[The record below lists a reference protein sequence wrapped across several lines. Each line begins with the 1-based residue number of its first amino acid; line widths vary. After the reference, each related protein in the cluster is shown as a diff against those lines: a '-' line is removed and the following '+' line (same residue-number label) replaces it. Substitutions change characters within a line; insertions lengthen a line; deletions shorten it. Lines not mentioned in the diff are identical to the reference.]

1 MNGNS
6 FNICPR
12 CGNSNSLNAK
22 YCSRCGAQLKVP
34 EETVVCHKCH
44 TRNTPMA
51 NFCRNCG
58 ATLKVGSATKI
69 CPKCGKEVNAED
81 NICVCG
87 YSFVTMQQ
95 TMPSSVPVETTEST
109 PAETTEVTEKK
120 VYNTKGGRGW
130 AIAALFLILLFAY
143 YLITPF
149 ALYNRETGETLVT
162 LRPEFLVQLDRGFI
176 NIEVDEG
183 VRACFYGYDFIGSF
197 IYEVLSGA
205 PIGEVLAGANIANM
219 MILALVVVFIIT
231 ALVHFIVAFVRCFT
245 TKRSKKMNWYFLIM
259 AILSSLVVGLI
270 ALFNYVEFP
279 EGFMTP
285 IAEFF
290 KLPDGYSLGF
300 AIYALP
306 LYFWFFFLYSLGAKA
321 KVLKEKAA

>member
-34 EETVVCHKCH
+34 EEPVVCHKCH

-58 ATLKVGSATKI
+58 TTLKVGSATKI

-81 NICVCG
+81 NVCVCG

-95 TMPSSVPVETTEST
+95 TMPSDTPVESSSA
-109 PAETTEVTEKK
+109 PVETTEVTEKK

-143 YLITPF
+143 YLLAPF
-149 ALYNRETGETLVT
+149 ALINLETGETLVT
-162 LRPEFLVQLDRGFI
+162 LRPEFLVQLDRGFF
-176 NIEVDEG
+176 NHEG
-183 VRACFYGYDFIGSF
+183 SFAYGYNCI
-197 IYEVLSGA
+197 IVLLGVIVTVVGGE
-205 PIGEVLAGANIANM
+205 PIGDVVANYGIGTV
-219 MILALVVVFIIT
+219 MISLLTLILIIT
-231 ALVHFIVAFVRCFT
+231 MFVHFIVAFVRCFT

-259 AILSSLVVGLI
+259 AILSSLVIGLI
-270 ALFNYVEFP
+270 ALFNYVQFP

-285 IAEFF
+285 IANFF
-290 KLPDGYSLGF
+290 SLGDYSLGF